1 MIVFFRCGFLGRIAL
16 VCHRSYDRIPRS
28 PTRISWGIP
37 AGGTSSG
44 DDGRRSADDADE
56 KSALKSFRAG
66 AVVSNVWVEFILG
79 KTRNFRREEGYQFLG
94 KEKLL
99 VVVPLF
105 EPMT

>member
-1 MIVFFRCGFLGRIAL
+1 MYVITLMTGSPVRQPGFHGGSR
-16 VCHRSYDRIPRS
+16 
-28 PTRISWGIP
+28 
-37 AGGTSSG
+37 GTSSG

-66 AVVSNVWVEFILG
+66 AVVSDVWVEFILG
-79 KTRNFRREEGYQFLG
+79 KNRNFRREEGHQFLG

-105 EPMT
+105 